1 MTSPTTDIGTGPE
14 PGGGGAAWTSHT
26 AFIDGPVHYVDFG
39 GSGPTIVCVHGL
51 GGSHQNWL
59 AVGPRLAARH
69 RVLALDLAGFGYT
82 PPAGRASHVRAHRR
96 LLDAFV
102 REVVGEPVTLMG
114 NSMGGLVSM
123 LQADAE
129 PTWVRNLVLI
139 NPALPVHSLRL
150 DLEVLRDFTAFS
162 VPGWGERVLRRRY
175 TGMTPRQQVE
185 RTMELVTVDAA
196 RIDPEIMQ
204 AAESLARSRREY
216 AWAAPAFLESAR
228 SMLRLLAHR
237 SEHRERVL
245 RIDAPALII
254 HGTHDRLVSVAAVEA
269 LAELRPDWQLN
280 VLPDTGHVP
289 QLEAPDTTTDIIFDW
304 FDRVAGTAGGAATR
318 SAGGH

>member
-1 MTSPTTDIGTGPE
+1 MSDVGTGPRSADA
-14 PGGGGAAWTSHT
+14 GAQWVSRT
-26 AFIDGPVHYVDFG
+26 AFLDGPVHYVDFG
-39 GSGPTIVCVHGL
+39 GSGPPIVCVHGL

-69 RVLALDLAGFGYT
+69 RVLALDLVGFGYT
-82 PPAGRASHVRAHRR
+82 PPAGRSSHVRAHRR
-96 LLDAFV
+96 VVDAFV

-129 PTWVRNLVLI
+129 PEWVRNLVLI

-150 DLEVLRDFTAFS
+150 DLEVLRDFTAFW
-162 VPGWGERVLRRRY
+162 VPGWGERLLRQRY
-175 TGMTPRQQVE
+175 TELTPRQQVE
-185 RTMELVTVDAA
+185 RTMGLVTVDAD
-196 RIDPEIMQ
+196 RIDPEIME

-216 AWAAPAFLESAR
+216 TWAVPAFLESAR
-228 SMLRLLAHR
+228 SMLGMLAHR
-237 SEHRERVL
+237 REHRDRVQ
-245 RIDAPALII
+245 RIDAPAVII

-269 LAELRPDWQLN
+269 LAELRPDWQLTI
-280 VLPDTGHVP
+280 LDDIGHVP

-304 FDRVAGTAGGAATR
+304 LDRLTDTAEGAPAGAHTE
-318 SAGGH
+318 